1 MVEYSPNVKGL
12 SPAAPAAPA
21 ASAAPAAPAPPAA
34 LAGNEIEEYENNRV
48 GTGEQW

>member
-1 MVEYSPNVKGL
+1 MVEHSPYYPNVKGL
-12 SPAAPAAPA
+12 SLAA
-21 ASAAPAAPAPPAA
+21 PAA